1 MNLEEKYYPVTLLES
16 KKIIND
22 ICTFKFSK
30 PDINWSEGTNVHL
43 AFHDFKE
50 HEAKKY
56 ERHFSII
63 NLPEEHFISFTTRIS
78 SSPFKNRL
86 MKMKLGDEMIMYKFT
101 QRMPLRLENKP
112 IVLLSMGVG
121 VTAFRT
127 AIKIF
132 EINNPHSLI
141 TNINISKD
149 ENLYLDEF
157 STTPNLSN
165 LYVNNRDGFI
175 HQVSKTYSK
184 NNIYYI
190 VGSDPFIEENV
201 KFLLEQNHNPAYIEM
216 DKKEKAKLELL
227 GL

>member
-1 MNLEEKYYPVTLLES
+1 MNLEEKHYPVTLIEI

-22 ICTFKFSK
+22 IYTFKFSK

-43 AFHDFKE
+43 AFNDFKE

-63 NLPEEHFISFTTRIS
+63 NLPEEQFISFTTRLS
-78 SSPFKNRL
+78 SSPFKIRL

-101 QRMPLRLENKP
+101 QRMPLRLEDKP

-121 VTAFRT
+121 VAAFRT
-127 AIKIF
+127 AIKTF
-132 EINNPHSLI
+132 EINSPHSLI
-141 TNINISKD
+141 TNINISQD
-149 ENLYLDEF
+149 ESLYLDEF
-157 STTPNLSN
+157 STTSNLSN
-165 LYVNNRDGFI
+165 LYVNSRDAFT
-175 HQVSKTYSK
+175 HQVLKTYSK
-184 NNIYYI
+184 DSIYYI

-216 DKKEKAKLELL
+216 DKKENTKHELL